1 MHSHAAASES
11 SGALLGVMDGERCL
25 KRPSGRRIALRWFEE
40 GRERDVMFNST
51 VLLVL
56 TRKYGVGF

>member
-1 MHSHAAASES
+1 MPETSISPQNGSEAFS
-11 SGALLGVMDGERCL
+11 AVR
-25 KRPSGRRIALRWFEE
+25 A
-40 GRERDVMFNST
+40 RDVMFNST